1 MISIMIEMN
10 IGAMDAHG
18 GHHFTQVWKI
28 AELSSK
34 SQNRNYLIGWSEVG
48 RKRKD
53 TLDLENFIHLH
64 MCEIKIV
71 GYSWNCK

>member
-34 SQNRNYLIGWSEVG
+34 SQNRNYLIG
-48 RKRKD
+48 
-53 TLDLENFIHLH
+53 
-64 MCEIKIV
+64 
-71 GYSWNCK
+71 